1 MLLLQIISALLLL
14 LNKYFVLKD
23 KAIGW
28 IYGAL
33 GAAVITVYFYLQM
46 VFEHKS
52 HLWIMVVLDIALIV
66 NMMYGYF
73 MATSIEGSQT
83 QCFLKKWNVPIKA
96 VVLVVSVSVCLMFLM
111 RAFSAQL
118 VMNQFLFAI
127 ASLFGTLLLAFRK
140 KVTTI
145 IGWSLYLIGHC
156 IITEVMLKTGSPIIA
171 VFQIVSAGIAIW
183 AIRRELK
190 KK

>member
-1 MLLLQIISALLLL
+1 MFLLQLCSALLLF
-14 LNKYFVLKD
+14 LNKYFVLKG

-33 GAAVITVYFYLQM
+33 GAAVITIYFYLQM

-52 HLWIMVVLDIALIV
+52 HLWIMVVFDIALIV

-73 MATSIEGSQT
+73 MASSIEGSVT
-83 QCFLKKWNVPIKA
+83 QDFLKKWNIPIKA
-96 VVLVVSVSVCLMFLM
+96 VVLIVSLSVCLMLLIQ
-111 RAFSAQL
+111 ALSAHL
-118 VMNQFLFAI
+118 VINQFFFAV

-140 KVTTI
+140 KVTNI
-145 IGWSLYLIGHC
+145 IGWGLYFIGHC
-156 IITEVMLKTGSPIIA
+156 IITDVMFKTGSPVIA
-171 VFQIVSAGIAIW
+171 VFQIISGGVALW
-183 AIRRELK
+183 AIRKELK